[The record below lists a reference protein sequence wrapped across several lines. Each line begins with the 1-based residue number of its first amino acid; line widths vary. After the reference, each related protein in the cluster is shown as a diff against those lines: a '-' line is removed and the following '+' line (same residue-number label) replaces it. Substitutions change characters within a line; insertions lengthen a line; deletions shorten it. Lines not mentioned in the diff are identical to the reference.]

1 VYNTRDN
8 IVALATIPGKSALN
22 VIRCSGGS
30 CVLLYK
36 ALFKEKKVSAPG
48 FVHLKQAY
56 SKELVIDQCMVTF
69 FRGPKSYTGENMLEI
84 STHGG
89 TVIAQKI
96 IQLIE
101 SNKFR
106 PAHPGEFTYRA
117 FVNGKLDLAQAESV
131 QTIIDSRNS
140 LDSLYSIKNVQGH
153 FSNQVSSMKSKI
165 KKILSYMEHEMD
177 FSEDEIDFETHTNYM
192 KNIKKVASSIA
203 SLLEKSYLTK
213 QNKSSVVIALAGK
226 TNVGK
231 SSLFNKIIGYDRS
244 IVTRMEGTTRDTVE
258 AEIIINN
265 INVRIVD
272 TAGIRKTKEIIEKK
286 GISKTFEAI
295 KGSNL
300 VLFVDNLS
308 PRKCIKSFPKIF
320 KDKKILYIKSKSDLA
335 RHTKERGSFSV
346 SSKEGKGVAAL
357 LKNITKEIDS
367 FMHAFLDSNIFLIN
381 NRQKSILVDTLG
393 FLKESLASYKKTG
406 DAAIASSFLRS
417 AHNKLSEV
425 QGYEDKDEIINNIF
439 QGFCV
444 GK

>member
-1 VYNTRDN
+1 MYNTRDN
-8 IVALATIPGKSALN
+8 IVALATIPGKSALS
-22 VIRCSGGS
+22 VIRCSGDS

-56 SKELVIDQCMVTF
+56 SKDLVIDQCMVTF
-69 FRGPKSYTGENMLEI
+69 FRGPRSYTGENMLEI

-89 TVIAQKI
+89 TIIAQKI

-140 LDSLYSIKNVQGH
+140 LDSLYSVKNVQGH
-153 FSNQVSSMKSKI
+153 FSSQVSSTKSKI

-177 FSEDEIDFETHTNYM
+177 FSEDEIDFEAHKNYM

-203 SLLEKSYLTK
+203 SLLEQSYLTK
-213 QNKSSVVIALAGK
+213 QNKSSVVITLAGK

-231 SSLFNKIIGYDRS
+231 SSLFNKIVGYDRS

-258 AEIIINN
+258 AEVIINN

-295 KGSNL
+295 KGSDL

-320 KDKKILYIKSKSDLA
+320 KNKKILYIKSKSDLA
-335 RHTKERGSFSV
+335 SHTKERGSFSV
-346 SSKEGKGVAAL
+346 SSKDGNGVAAL
-357 LKNITKEIDS
+357 LKNITKEIDF
-367 FMHAFLDSNIFLIN
+367 FMRAFLDSNIFLIN
-381 NRQKSILVDTLG
+381 SRQKNILVDTLG

-425 QGYEDKDEIINNIF
+425 QGYADKDEIINNIF

>member
-1 VYNTRDN
+1 MYNTRDN

-22 VIRCSGGS
+22 VIRCSGVS
-30 CVLLYK
+30 CVLLYR

-140 LDSLYSIKNVQGH
+140 LDSLYSVKNVQGH
-153 FSNQVSSMKSKI
+153 FSNQVSSTKSKI
-165 KKILSYMEHEMD
+165 KKILSYIEHEMD
-177 FSEDEIDFETHTNYM
+177 FSEDEIDFETHKNYM
-192 KNIKKVASSIA
+192 KNIKKIESSIA
-203 SLLEKSYLTK
+203 SLLEQSYLTK
-213 QNKSSVVIALAGK
+213 QNKSNVVIALAGK

-231 SSLFNKIIGYDRS
+231 SSLFNKIVGYDRS
-244 IVTRMEGTTRDTVE
+244 IVTRMEGTTRDTIE

-295 KGSNL
+295 KGSDL

-308 PRKCIKSFPKIF
+308 PRKYIKSFPKIF
-320 KDKKILYIKSKSDLA
+320 KNKKVLYVKSKSDLA
-335 RHTKERGSFSV
+335 SHTKERGSFSV
-346 SSKEGKGVAAL
+346 SSKDGNGVASL

-367 FMHAFLDSNIFLIN
+367 FMQAFLDSNIFLIN
-381 NRQKSILVDTLG
+381 NRQKSILVETLG
-393 FLKESLASYKKTG
+393 FLKKSLDSYKKTE

-417 AHNKLSEV
+417 AHNKLSEI
-425 QGYEDKDEIINNIF
+425 QGYADKDEIINNIF

>member
-1 VYNTRDN
+1 MYNTRDN
-8 IVALATIPGKSALN
+8 IVALATIPGKSALS
-22 VIRCSGGS
+22 VIRCSGDS

-36 ALFKEKKVSAPG
+36 ALFKEKKISSPG

-56 SKELVIDQCMVTF
+56 SKGLVIDQCMVTF
-69 FRGPKSYTGENMLEI
+69 FRGPRSYTGENMLEI

-140 LDSLYSIKNVQGH
+140 LDSLYSVKNVQGH
-153 FSNQVSSMKSKI
+153 FSNHVSSTKSKI
-165 KKILSYMEHEMD
+165 KKILSYIEHEMD
-177 FSEDEIDFETHTNYM
+177 FSEDEIDFETHKNYM
-192 KNIKKVASSIA
+192 KNIKKIESSIA
-203 SLLEKSYLTK
+203 SLLEQSYLTK
-213 QNKSSVVIALAGK
+213 QNKSNVVIALAGK

-231 SSLFNKIIGYDRS
+231 SSLFNKIVGYDRS
-244 IVTRMEGTTRDTVE
+244 IVTRMEGTTRDTIE

-295 KGSNL
+295 KGSDL

-308 PRKCIKSFPKIF
+308 PRKYIKSFPKIF
-320 KDKKILYIKSKSDLA
+320 KNKKVLYVKSKSDLA
-335 RHTKERGSFSV
+335 SHTKERGSFSV
-346 SSKEGKGVAAL
+346 SSKDGNGVASL

-367 FMHAFLDSNIFLIN
+367 FMQAFLDSNIFLIN
-381 NRQKSILVDTLG
+381 NRQKSILVETLG
-393 FLKESLASYKKTG
+393 FLKKSLDSYKKTE

-417 AHNKLSEV
+417 AHNKLSEI
-425 QGYEDKDEIINNIF
+425 QGYADKDEIINNIF

>member
-8 IVALATIPGKSALN
+8 IVALATIPGKSALS
-22 VIRCSGGS
+22 VIRCSGDS

-36 ALFKEKKVSAPG
+36 ALFKEKKISSPG

-56 SKELVIDQCMVTF
+56 SKGLVIDQCMVTF
-69 FRGPKSYTGENMLEI
+69 FRGPRSYTGENMLEI

-140 LDSLYSIKNVQGH
+140 LDSLYSVKNVQGH
-153 FSNQVSSMKSKI
+153 FSNHVSSTKSKI
-165 KKILSYMEHEMD
+165 KKILSYIEHEMD
-177 FSEDEIDFETHTNYM
+177 FSEDEIDFETHKNYM
-192 KNIKKVASSIA
+192 KNIKKIESSIA
-203 SLLEKSYLTK
+203 SLLEQSYLTK
-213 QNKSSVVIALAGK
+213 QNKSNVVIALAGK

-231 SSLFNKIIGYDRS
+231 SSLFNKIVGYDRS
-244 IVTRMEGTTRDTVE
+244 IVTRMEGTTRDTIE

-295 KGSNL
+295 KGSDL

-308 PRKCIKSFPKIF
+308 PRKYIKSFPKIF
-320 KDKKILYIKSKSDLA
+320 KNKKVLYVKSKSDLA
-335 RHTKERGSFSV
+335 SHTKERGSFSV
-346 SSKEGKGVAAL
+346 SSKDGNGVASL

-367 FMHAFLDSNIFLIN
+367 FMQAFLDSNIFLIN
-381 NRQKSILVDTLG
+381 NRQKSILVETLG
-393 FLKESLASYKKTG
+393 FLKKSLDSYKKTE

-417 AHNKLSEV
+417 AHNKLSEI
-425 QGYEDKDEIINNIF
+425 QGYADKDEIINNIF

>member
-8 IVALATIPGKSALN
+8 IVALATIPGRSALS
-22 VIRCSGGS
+22 VIRCSGDS

-36 ALFKEKKVSAPG
+36 ALFKEKKISAPN

-56 SKELVIDQCMVTF
+56 SKDLVIDQCMVTF
-69 FRGPKSYTGENMLEI
+69 FKGPKSYTGENMLEI

-89 TVIAQKI
+89 SVIALKI

-101 SNKFR
+101 SNRFR

-140 LDSLYSIKNVQGH
+140 LDSLYSVKNVQGH
-153 FSNQVSSMKSKI
+153 FSNQVFSTKNKI
-165 KKILSYMEHEMD
+165 KRILSYMEHELD
-177 FSEDEIDFETHTNYM
+177 FNEDEIDFKTHKNYIE
-192 KNIKKVASSIA
+192 KIKKAENSVAN
-203 SLLEKSYLTK
+203 LLESSYLTK

-231 SSLFNKIIGYDRS
+231 SSLFNKILGYDRS
-244 IVTRMEGTTRDTVE
+244 IVTRMQGTTRDTVE

-295 KGSNL
+295 KSSDL
-300 VLFVDNLS
+300 VLFVDDLS
-308 PRKCIKSFPKIF
+308 PKKCIKSFPKIF
-320 KDKKILYIKSKSDLA
+320 KNKKILYVKSKSDLA
-335 RHTKERGSFSV
+335 RHVNEKGSFNV

-367 FMHAFLDSNIFLIN
+367 FMQAFLDSNFFLIN
-381 NRQKSILVDTLG
+381 IRQKNILINTLHL
-393 FLKESLASYKKTG
+393 LKDSLSSYKQTG

-417 AHNKLSEV
+417 AHNKLSEI
-425 QGYEDKDEIINNIF
+425 QGYSDKDEIINNIF

>member
-1 VYNTRDN
+1 MYNTRDN
-8 IVALATIPGKSALN
+8 IVALATIPGKSALS
-22 VIRCSGGS
+22 VIRCSGDS

-36 ALFKEKKVSAPG
+36 ALFKEKKVSAPN

-56 SKELVIDQCMVTF
+56 SKDLVIDQCMVTF

-89 TVIAQKI
+89 AVIAQKI

-140 LDSLYSIKNVQGH
+140 LDSLYSVKNVRGH
-153 FSNQVSSMKSKI
+153 FSNQVSSTKSKI

-177 FSEDEIDFETHTNYM
+177 FSEDEIDFETHKNYM

-213 QNKSSVVIALAGK
+213 QNKSNVVIALAGK

-244 IVTRMEGTTRDTVE
+244 IVTRMEGTTRDTIE

-265 INVRIVD
+265 INVRIID

-295 KGSNL
+295 KSSDL
-300 VLFVDNLS
+300 VLFVDDLS
-308 PRKCIKSFPKIF
+308 PQKYIKSFPKIF
-320 KDKKILYIKSKSDLA
+320 KNKKILYIKSKSDLA
-335 RHTKERGSFSV
+335 RHTKEQGSFSV
-346 SSKEGKGVAAL
+346 SSKKSKGIAAL

-367 FMHAFLDSNIFLIN
+367 FMQAFLDSNIFLIN

-393 FLKESLASYKKTG
+393 FLKESLDSYKKTG

-425 QGYEDKDEIINNIF
+425 QGYADKDEIINNIF
-439 QGFCV
+439 KGFCV